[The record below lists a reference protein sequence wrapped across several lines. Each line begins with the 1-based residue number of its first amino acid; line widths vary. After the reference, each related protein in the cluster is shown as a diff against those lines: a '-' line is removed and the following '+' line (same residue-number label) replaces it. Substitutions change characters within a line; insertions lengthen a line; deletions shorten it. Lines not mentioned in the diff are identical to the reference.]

1 MKNTSALTLEFIRLR
16 KRVFVLYFSTSL
28 LPSYFPTGGG
38 GGDHTPPEIT
48 CPSSKTVFAN
58 YQGQAYVHY
67 NLPVALDGNKP
78 DGVT

>member
-1 MKNTSALTLEFIRLR
+1 MHNALYIGVFQVEEECLSYAFQLHYSH
-16 KRVFVLYFSTSL
+16 RV
-28 LPSYFPTGGG
+28 FPTGGG

-58 YQGQAYVHY
+58 YQGRAYVYY

>member
-1 MKNTSALTLEFIRLR
+1 MKLGDHWNDHITRNKENKNKQVSSDKLTSC
-16 KRVFVLYFSTSL
+16 
-28 LPSYFPTGGG
+28 FPTGGG

-48 CPSSKTVFAN
+48 CPSSKTIYAD
-58 YQGQAYVHY
+58 YQGQAYVYY

>member
-1 MKNTSALTLEFIRLR
+1 MHNALYIG
-16 KRVFVLYFSTSL
+16 VFQVEEGLSTSL
-28 LPSYFPTGGG
+28 LPSCFPTGGG

-58 YQGQAYVHY
+58 YQGRAYVYY

>member
-1 MKNTSALTLEFIRLR
+1 M
-16 KRVFVLYFSTSL
+16 FVLCLSTSIP
-28 LPSYFPTGGG
+28 PSCFPTGGG
-38 GGDHTPPEIT
+38 GGDHTPPEIN

-58 YQGQAYVHY
+58 YQGQAYVYY